1 MSYAVVAL
9 DMLRKKHRNR
19 ISPLRSDQ
27 IEMLRCRDPEK
38 EGATSVSPK
47 SGGLEPT
54 NSKTFCVLP
63 FIHSYFATDGHASLC
78 VISPDP
84 LLGGPEGGGLNVSRH
99 SLPDIF
105 HSPAM
110 DDARRQLLEG
120 KELKACTVCYD
131 AERLGAESHRLRF
144 NTYWQRRRPDLM
156 ARIRERQE
164 KAAFDKPLSAD
175 FRFGNLCNLRCQ
187 ICNPHNSSQIERD
200 AVLSKWRDA
209 KYVRMKGRYQGEW
222 YDAPELADEV
232 GEFSSDIEFINLGG
246 GEPSISKGVQ
256 KWFSRLIDSGQAAKI
271 ELRVQTNLTNVNPKF
286 LDLVSQFGQ
295 PRIYLSIDGFGPL
308 NDYLRYPSKWR
319 IIERNADYLGEL
331 AKRSRMSICLTPA
344 IGAYNALSIV
354 HLFEWAAS
362 RGFDI
367 LANHVRN
374 VDALDCALIPDEA
387 RALAVQRMRDFLSS
401 VTNPMPHQSTIEDLC
416 RYLEAPVDLAYAKAC
431 REQFHAF
438 TREIDQDRGMRF
450 EDYSPEMARFLGYSS
465 GL

>member
-1 MSYAVVAL
+1 
-9 DMLRKKHRNR
+9 
-19 ISPLRSDQ
+19 
-27 IEMLRCRDPEK
+27 
-38 EGATSVSPK
+38 
-47 SGGLEPT
+47 
-54 NSKTFCVLP
+54 
-63 FIHSYFATDGHASLC
+63 
-78 VISPDP
+78 
-84 LLGGPEGGGLNVSRH
+84 
-99 SLPDIF
+99 
-105 HSPAM
+105 M

-286 LDLVSQFGQ
+286 FDLVSQFGQ